1 MESSCGDLGQYVE
14 LVGTLSPVQQLQNG
28 CMHDA
33 QKMRLL
39 EGQRVPASLAKRQS
53 PLLSFQRS
61 VYREMIHIERQAS
74 SQIFL

>member
-39 EGQRVPASLAKRQS
+39 EG
-53 PLLSFQRS
+53 
-61 VYREMIHIERQAS
+61 
-74 SQIFL
+74 